1 MTARPPSSR
10 AAPGHRAGAAAAEGA
25 SRVPGQPGVTSRGTA
40 RRGRLRKRGRG
51 RGWRV
56 PDIRAQPARL
66 TLHSVR
72 GATCFYGR
80 DTGAKVTICP
90 TRHRQEMQDRIH
102 GVQTESARP
111 LPAAPLSRTPCLL
124 AFVTRRPPQSPC
136 SLNPPSGLTPPRL
149 RPHSLPGGGR
159 GCPSCVL
166 GLSASLRLP
175 RPARAA
181 SGDLHPAASRACW
194 PSGAAS
200 PPWRGR
206 SSIAARG
213 PGCSHARLFAAST
226 FFRMSAVLQK
236 QETSSPQGDP
246 PGAVMDRTCQP
257 CSALHCPAEQD
268 RATGGGRRALQGP
281 CCSPELQK
289 QACTCRH
296 LTSFWRTSCQA
307 LYSATLDK
315 ELISS

>member
-10 AAPGHRAGAAAAEGA
+10 AAPGRRAGAAAAEGA

-66 TLHSVR
+66 TLHSTQ

-90 TRHRQEMQDRIH
+90 TRHRQEMQDRIR
-102 GVQTESARP
+102 GVHTESARP
-111 LPAAPLSRTPCLL
+111 LPAAPLSRTPCFL
-124 AFVTRRPPQSPC
+124 AFVTRRPPPSPC
-136 SLNPPSGLTPPRL
+136 SLNPPSGLTRPRL

-159 GCPSCVL
+159 GWPSCVL

-175 RPARAA
+175 RPAREA
-181 SGDLHPAASRACW
+181 SSNLHPAASRAYW

-206 SSIAARG
+206 ASIAARG
-213 PGCSHARLFAAST
+213 PGRSHAGPFAAST
-226 FFRMSAVLQK
+226 FFRMVGSLGKTGDK
-236 QETSSPQGDP
+236 QSPRGPARGGD
-246 PGAVMDRTCQP
+246 GQDL
-257 CSALHCPAEQD
+257 SALLCPALPC
-268 RATGGGRRALQGP
+268 RAGP
-281 CCSPELQK
+281 CHRRGPEGPSGALLFPGITETGFYLQ
-289 QACTCRH
+289 
-296 LTSFWRTSCQA
+296 TSDLFLEDFMSGA
-307 LYSATLDK
+307 LLGDSG
-315 ELISS
+315 